1 MKHIL
6 LFGLLLAFTASCKDN
21 ATPSPEE
28 NVKDRE
34 VKRLLEE
41 ASALWSPSADS
52 TFSFNDNKTE
62 RISVND
68 KKIWTKL
75 DSALTIDPHNIKVYL
90 GRTTYLMSCKKFHKI
105 LPILRE
111 AEKKASFNGN
121 LWSLKAVFEDYYG
134 DSLIAQKNYRSA
146 DSAYAIELE
155 QHATDSLMYPAIRL
169 SKTVNMALMTND
181 FALIEK
187 EVQFIRKVFPQTWGT
202 LDTKI
207 FGKNKKEFFD
217 TAFGNTL
224 FLSPE

>member
-6 LFGLLLAFTASCKDN
+6 LFGLLLAFTASCKN
-21 ATPSPEE
+21 SATPSPEE

-111 AEKKASFNGN
+111 AEKKHLLTATYGPLKRYSKIITEIVS
-121 LWSLKAVFEDYYG
+121 LHKRIIVPQIPLMPSSWSNMP
-134 DSLIAQKNYRSA
+134 Q
-146 DSAYAIELE
+146 
-155 QHATDSLMYPAIRL
+155 IR
-169 SKTVNMALMTND
+169 
-181 FALIEK
+181 
-187 EVQFIRKVFPQTWGT
+187 
-202 LDTKI
+202 
-207 FGKNKKEFFD
+207 
-217 TAFGNTL
+217 
-224 FLSPE
+224 